1 MKSIFKI
8 IIAVLIIDFVFS
20 TIFLKKTDIWINK
33 NWENKYWRIS
43 SNIYHHD
50 LKANIDVM
58 ESWGGK
64 FDKRIITNSLG
75 FRDNEKKIIKKKP
88 NKQRILLVGDSFIE
102 GAGYDY
108 ELTLAGLLQK
118 KIGNKFEILNS
129 GVNSYSPSIYYKK
142 IEHFINEGYQFD
154 HALVFLDIS
163 DIFDEL
169 FIKFNEKGDIVT
181 ENKFILNK
189 SLKQKFYDL
198 GEFLRENTITFR
210 FLYILSDNTEIYKN
224 YLKDKFASSKF
235 LNKSFLETNR
245 DDAMFYRMLHVD
257 RGYWTYNDEKF
268 NQVKPGLN
276 QSEKYL
282 KKLFRLFDKHS
293 IKSHLIIY
301 PWPTQIYFGDTKHE
315 QFWIKFSNDHNIN
328 LLNLYEKFTKNNSR
342 DFIFDNFIYGD
353 IHWNKKGTKLVFNEV
368 INLFKSN

>member
-64 FDKRIITNSLG
+64 FNKRIITNSLG

-108 ELTLAGLLQK
+108 EQTLAGLLQN

-129 GVNSYSPSIYYKK
+129 AVSSYSPSIYYKK

-163 DIFDEL
+163 DIYDEL

-181 ENKFILNK
+181 ENKTILNK
-189 SLKQKFYDL
+189 SLKQKFYDF
-198 GEFLRENTITFR
+198 GKFLRENTITFR

-235 LNKSFLETNR
+235 LNKSFFKTNR

-315 QFWIKFSNDHNIN
+315 QFWIKFSNDNNIN
-328 LLNLYEKFTKNNSR
+328 LINLYEKFTKNNSR

-368 INLFKSN
+368 IDLFKSN